1 MTLLPL
7 RSLAAFLAFISV
19 PATAQMAAR
28 VADVA
33 PAVAPQFRAPALPAP
48 LLSSLAAPSQKV
60 AAGAEE
66 PAGRMR
72 VGTVRPLPKAL
83 ASATW
88 HAADGGFVSR
98 FTARSEGAE
107 GLRVKLALNAVP
119 GPMELRAQGRDGR
132 IEVMPLDPYAG
143 PEAWTPWTPGN
154 TQLIE
159 VFSAVEPS
167 PGAVLV
173 ESLLHLDMSSP
184 FAKAAGSCTISTSC
198 STGDPAIDIAMAER
212 KKSVMR
218 LAFVD
223 GGSGYVC
230 TGTLINTEL
239 FPAAYVLTASHCIDN
254 AASAASLT
262 TLWFYETLECNL
274 PTVAPTQVQVSG
286 GAQLVFSNYNVD
298 STLLRLNLPTPAGAV
313 YAGWDPLRLAPGAP
327 IVSISHPTG
336 DTSRVALGAIS
347 REYRIVGR
355 PQDMYGVRFA
365 SGIIQGGSSGS
376 GLFTLSGGALL
387 LRGILT
393 GTTVRNEGGMS
404 CTNLN
409 EEALY
414 SRFEVFE
421 PQIKGYITA
430 SGRAADDAPNRFQDL
445 ASTPTGTPLEQL
457 PEGLAFNGKRVDYVG
472 DVDVY
477 KFTIGATSWVTLYTD
492 GPNIDTVGTLLDA
505 SGSAL
510 EAEDDAQRGD
520 NHFGITR
527 RLDPGVYYV
536 QVTHWEADGTGPYN
550 LKLQASTVDKNYTDL
565 WWNDTESGWGINFN
579 HQGNILFGTL
589 FTYDRDGRP
598 LWLVMSNGARQADG
612 SFRGELYRTTGPAFN
627 AVPFT
632 GAAAIPVGTMSVA
645 FPTLDTGTLTYTY
658 EGTEVMKA
666 IKRQA
671 FATPPTCSWSGFDR
685 SYASNYQD
693 LWWKADESGWGVNIA
708 HQGDKLFATLFTY
721 GADGRPAWYAMTDSN
736 RQLSG
741 GITGVLYRFSGPAFD
756 ARPWRPVVPEVVGN
770 MTLSFASG
778 NQATL
783 TYTINGVQVVKPIE
797 RQVFSMPKTQCES

>member
-7 RSLAAFLAFISV
+7 RSIAAFLLVAAASAGAQMPARV
-19 PATAQMAAR
+19 SGAAPSATA
-28 VADVA
+28 
-33 PAVAPQFRAPALPAP
+33 QFRAPALPAP
-48 LLSSLAAPSQKV
+48 LVASLAAPGQKV
-60 AAGAEE
+60 AAGAET

-72 VGTVRPLPKAL
+72 VGTVRALPKAIASL
-83 ASATW
+83 AW
-88 HAADGGFVSR
+88 QPADGGYITR

-107 GLRVKLALNAVP
+107 GLRVKIALAIMP
-119 GPMELRAQGRDGR
+119 GAMELRAQGRDGR
-132 IEVMPLDPYAG
+132 VEAMPLDPYAG
-143 PEAWTPWTPGN
+143 NEAWTPWTPGD
-154 TQLIE
+154 TQVIE
-159 VFSAVEPS
+159 IFSAVEPAAD
-167 PGAVLV
+167 AVGV
-173 ESLLHLDMSSP
+173 EAVLHLDMSP
-184 FAKAAGSCTISTSC
+184 LAKAAGTCTVSTSC
-198 STGDPAIDIAMAER
+198 STGNPLIDTAMAER

-239 FPAAYVLTASHCIDN
+239 FPAAYILTANHCIDN
-254 AASAASLT
+254 AASASSLT
-262 TLWFYETLECNL
+262 TLWFYETLECGL
-274 PTVAPTQVQVSG
+274 PTVAPSQVQVGG

-298 STLLRLNLPTPAGAV
+298 STLLRMNLPTPAGAV
-313 YAGWDPLRLAPGAP
+313 YSGWDPARLSPGAS

-376 GLFTLSGGALL
+376 GLFTLAGDSLL

-393 GTTVRNEGGMS
+393 GTTVRNAGGMS

-421 PQIKGYITA
+421 PQITAYITA
-430 SGRAADDAPNRFQDL
+430 TGRAPDDAPNRFQDL
-445 ASTPTGTPLEQL
+445 AATPAGTPLEQV
-457 PEGLAFNGKRVDYVG
+457 PGGLAFDGKRIDYIG

-477 KFTIGATSWVTLYTD
+477 KFTLAAPAWVSLYTD

-527 RLDPGVYYV
+527 RLNPGVYYA
-536 QVTHWEADGTGPYN
+536 QVAHWEADGTGPYN
-550 LKLQASTVDKNYTDL
+550 LKLHASTVDQNYTDL
-565 WWNDTESGWGINFN
+565 WWNAAESGWGINFN
-579 HQGNILFGTL
+579 HQGHILFGTL

-598 LWLVMSNGARQADG
+598 AWYVMSNGERQADG
-612 SFRGELYRTTGPAFN
+612 SYQGELYRTMGPAFN

-632 GAAAIPVGTMSVA
+632 GAASIPVGTMRVA
-645 FPTLDTGTLTYTY
+645 FPTRATGALTYSIDGIPVAKSIT
-658 EGTEVMKA
+658 
-666 IKRQA
+666 RQE
-671 FATPPTCSWSGFDR
+671 FSSPPSCTWSGFDR
-685 SYASNYQD
+685 SYATNYQD

-756 ARPWRPVVPEVVGN
+756 ASPWRPVTPEAVGT
-770 MTLSFASG
+770 MTFDFASG
-778 NQATL
+778 NHGTL
-783 TYTINGVQVVKPIE
+783 TYTLNGVQVVKPIV
-797 RQVFSMPKTQCES
+797 RQVFSMPRTSCES

>member
-7 RSLAAFLAFISV
+7 RSIAAFLALAA
-19 PATAQMAAR
+19 ATAVAQMPSR
-28 VADVA
+28 NSEVI
-33 PAVAPQFRAPALPAP
+33 PASPVQFRAPSLPAP
-48 LLSSLAAPSQKV
+48 LLASLAAPSQKV
-60 AAGAEE
+60 ASGAEE
-66 PAGRMR
+66 PGGRVR
-72 VGTVRPLPKAL
+72 VGTVRALPKAL
-83 ASATW
+83 ATVAW
-88 HAADGGFVSR
+88 QPADGGFVTR
-98 FTARSEGAE
+98 LAARSTGAE
-107 GLRVKLALNAVP
+107 GLRVKLTLGTVP
-119 GPMELRAQGRDGR
+119 GAMELRAQGRDGR
-132 IEVMPLDPYAG
+132 IEAMPLDPYSG
-143 PEAWTPWTPGN
+143 PEAWTPFTPGE
-154 TQLIE
+154 TQVIE
-159 VFSAVEPS
+159 IFSAVLPA
-167 PGAVLV
+167 GDAVGI
-173 ESLLHLDMSSP
+173 ESILHLDTSP
-184 FAKAAGSCTISTSC
+184 FAKAAGTCTVSTSC
-198 STGDPAIDIAMAER
+198 STGNPAIDIAMAER

-218 LAFVD
+218 LSFID
-223 GGSGYVC
+223 GGSGYYC
-230 TGTLINTEL
+230 TGTLINTDL
-239 FPAAYVLTASHCIDN
+239 FPAAYILTANHCIDN
-254 AASAASLT
+254 ASAAASLT
-262 TLWFYETLECNL
+262 TLWFYETLECAL
-274 PTVAPTQVQVSG
+274 PTVAPTQIQVSG

-313 YAGWDPLRLAPGAP
+313 YSGWDPARLTTGAP

-347 REYRIVGR
+347 QEYRIIGR
-355 PQDMYGVRFA
+355 PQEMYGVRFT

-376 GLFTLSGGALL
+376 GLFTLSGDSLL

-393 GTTVRNEGGMS
+393 GTTVRNDGGMS

-421 PQIKGYITA
+421 PQIVGYITA
-430 SGRAADDAPNRFQDL
+430 AGRAPDDAPNRFQDL
-445 ASTPTGTPLEQL
+445 AATPTGTPVEQV
-457 PEGLAFNGKRVDYVG
+457 PGGLAFDGKRIDYVG

-477 KFTIGATSWVTLYTD
+477 KFTIAAPSWVSLYTD

-505 SGSAL
+505 SGSAM
-510 EAEDDAQRGD
+510 EANDDAQRGD

-527 RLDPGVYYV
+527 RLDPGVYYA
-536 QVTHWEADGTGPYN
+536 QVTHWEADGTGPYD

-579 HQGNILFGTL
+579 HQGDILFGTL

-598 LWLVMSNGARQADG
+598 LWLAMSNGARQADG
-612 SFRGELYRTTGPAFN
+612 SYQGELYRTTGPAFN

-632 GAAAIPVGTMSVA
+632 GAASIPVGTMRVA

-658 EGTEVMKA
+658 EGTEVVKA

-671 FATPPTCSWSGFDR
+671 FSTPPSCSWSGFDR
-685 SYASNYQD
+685 SYATNYQD

-708 HQGDKLFATLFTY
+708 HQGDKIFATLFTY

-741 GITGVLYRFSGPAFD
+741 GITGVLYKFAGPAFD
-756 ARPWRPVVPEVVGN
+756 ARPWRPVTPEAVGT
-770 MTLSFASG
+770 MTFNFASG

-783 TYTINGVQVVKPIE
+783 TYTINGVQVVKPIV
-797 RQVFSMPKTQCES
+797 RQVFSTPKTLCES